1 MFRLIVSFYRV
12 LKTCDASQ
20 RAWER
25 VVAKMTA
32 GSRWQSNCHGG
43 LQRYN
48 YIAKRTE
55 IKTKDKK

>member
-1 MFRLIVSFYRV
+1 MSRLIVSFYRV

-25 VVAKMTA
+25 VVAKMTS
-32 GSRWQSNCHGG
+32 GSRWQSYCHGR

-55 IKTKDKK
+55 IKTAKDK